1 MKNPW
6 GTIGE
11 EAARE
16 HVRENLRYWKDSH
29 NFTPEDLLWMAW
41 FGIQPWEVKLEGEV
55 LQGLVKL
62 AALEEWRREEV
73 FAVLKSMSLG
83 AVMKLHK
90 LRLEGR
96 WHWAIEIIQHPELY
110 GPVGDVLDLGWTREG
125 ELWRWIDASDRSWSA
140 YEGVKRLWKRLADSN
155 RPIPPPLV
163 TWSMEVAAGDRSQPT
178 IGHRPASET
187 HRNRAILKTIRDL
200 TATCEQS
207 RAGIRKVTKEKVYEL
222 VACELNLEVP
232 TVRTIWRRGKA
243 PFDDRYIAP
252 SIRPF

>member
-6 GTIGE
+6 GDIGE

-16 HVRENLRYWKDSH
+16 HVRENLKYWKDGK
-29 NFTPEDLLWMAW
+29 NFTSEDLLWMSW
-41 FGIQPWEVKLEGEV
+41 SGIQPWEVKLEGEV
-55 LQGLVKL
+55 LQGLVRL
-62 AALEEWRREEV
+62 AALEDNQEEESK
-73 FAVLKSMSLG
+73 AVLRSMSLG
-83 AVMKLHK
+83 AQMKMRK
-90 LRLEGR
+90 LQLEGR
-96 WHWAIEIIQHPELY
+96 RHWAIEIIRHPELY

-125 ELWRWIDASDRSWSA
+125 EMWEWIEASYRSWSA
-140 YEGVKRLWKRLADSN
+140 YEGVKRLLKRLVNSN
-155 RPIPPPLV
+155 QRIPAGLV
-163 TWSMEVAAGDRSQPT
+163 AWWKAATEGCLSQPP
-178 IGHRPASET
+178 ICHRPASET

>member
-6 GTIGE
+6 GTVGE

-16 HVRENLRYWKDSH
+16 HVRENLRYWKCGF
-29 NFTPEDLLWMAW
+29 NFTPEDLLHMSW

-55 LQGLVKL
+55 MQSLSKL

-73 FAVLKSMSLG
+73 FAVLNSMSFG
-83 AVMKLHK
+83 ARMKLRK

-110 GPVGDVLDLGWTREG
+110 GPVGDVLDLGWTRKG
-125 ELWRWIDASDRSWSA
+125 ELWEWIDASDRSWSA

-155 RPIPPPLV
+155 QPIPVALV

-178 IGHRPASET
+178 IGHRPTWET
-187 HRNRAILKTIRDL
+187 HRNRAILKTIEDL
-200 TATCEQS
+200 TATREQS
-207 RAGIRKVTKEKVYEL
+207 RAGIRRVTKEKVYQL
-222 VACELNLEVP
+222 VAEALNLELG

-243 PFDDRYIAP
+243 PFDDQYIAP
-252 SIRPF
+252 SKRPF